1 MGAAAVHGTIAVNTV
16 RYPWDVGL
24 APHDDICSL
33 QPVNREIK
41 ERSIVEVLEAVHGG
55 HRWRGVY
62 DNEAGTG
69 SADTTFYRR
78 FRCPKLFIH
87 DLLLFVL
94 HGRASMNID
103 EGS

>member
-1 MGAAAVHGTIAVNTV
+1 MHGTISVNTV
-16 RYPWDVGL
+16 RYPWDIGL

-41 ERSIVEVLEAVHGG
+41 ERIIVEVLEAVYGG
-55 HRWRGVY
+55 HRRRGVY
-62 DNEAGTG
+62 NNEAGT
-69 SADTTFYRR
+69 TIRRR